1 MLKSIPSFSSV
12 DEDDEELLQNIRR
25 GGGGETVTA
34 AGGGEFRLNN
44 GMAGT
49 ALSEEVK
56 VMEALWNAG
65 FEQERGTVG
74 QEMYLA
80 KGLGVGGRGGGRG
93 GRGGGTGGG
102 GGGFYPA
109 GSGGDSQGVEEYYK
123 KMVEENPGNPL
134 FLSNYAQFLYQ
145 VSHAPSSIRVPLNF
159 QHVSSFHG

>member
-25 GGGGETVTA
+25 G
-34 AGGGEFRLNN
+34 GGGEFRLNN

-102 GGGFYPA
+102 GSGFYPA

-159 QHVSSFHG
+159 QHASSFHG